1 MHLLRQKVKTNHI
14 KKKYSKRIFKKMV
27 RINIG
32 EKQKILVGSIVIVLC
47 LIALGFMYQNNIK
60 AYYLGIDVRYLDD
73 PLYCE
78 KGDDCVRGPLCDNV
92 SNPYHLIGN
101 KTICKNAYF
110 EVCDLEKNSC
120 YLAFHGAA
128 EE

>member
-1 MHLLRQKVKTNHI
+1 
-14 KKKYSKRIFKKMV
+14 MV

-60 AYYLGIDVRYLDD
+60 AYYMGIDVRYLND

-78 KGDDCVRGPLCDNV
+78 KGDDCGRTNECKVVNKYYLPEKRNLSKCSIEFYSTCNEKTNTCFLTRG
-92 SNPYHLIGN
+92 
-101 KTICKNAYF
+101 
-110 EVCDLEKNSC
+110 E
-120 YLAFHGAA
+120 AA
-128 EE
+128 DE

>member
-1 MHLLRQKVKTNHI
+1 
-14 KKKYSKRIFKKMV
+14 MV

-60 AYYLGIDVRYLDD
+60 AYYMGIDVRYLDD

-78 KGDDCVRGPLCDNV
+78 KGDDCVK
-92 SNPYHLIGN
+92 S
-101 KTICKNAYF
+101 
-110 EVCDLEKNSC
+110 NSC
-120 YLAFHGAA
+120 EALNIYNLENRTSKCKSLATISVCEIQINKCVIQRANL
-128 EE
+128 EEN